1 MSAMTYKAVGVDVAR
16 GDRLIRTIKRTV
28 RSTFSRSVLTDIG
41 AFGAFFSAKFS
52 EYKHPVLV
60 SSIDGVGTKLK
71 VAFLLDRHDT
81 VGQDL
86 VNHCV
91 NDVVVCGAKPLY
103 FLDYFGTG
111 KLRLR
116 VVQQVIGGMVK
127 ACRENGCSLVGGET
141 AELPGI
147 YRNGE
152 YDLAGAI
159 VGIAEKR
166 DIIDGRGIRRGDVL
180 VGLPSTGLHTNGYT
194 LARAVLLK
202 RFKPDRYIAEFGC
215 TVGEELLKVHR
226 SYLSSVMAIRRIYK
240 IQGLSHITGGGIVG
254 NTRRILPK
262 GRTIKVDW
270 RSWERPA
277 VFRLIQRFGSV
288 PEADMR
294 RTFNLGVGLVLV
306 VRERAADGLLRSLR
320 RLKERPFILGE
331 VA

>member
-16 GDRLIRTIKRTV
+16 GDRLIRAIKRTA
-28 RSTFSRSVLTDIG
+28 RSTFSRSVLSDIG

-71 VAFLLDRHDT
+71 VALLLDRHDT

-91 NDVVVCGAKPLY
+91 NDVLVCGAKPLY

-111 KLRLR
+111 KLRFR

-159 VGIAEKR
+159 VGVAEKR

-202 RFKPDRYIAEFGC
+202 RFKPDRYVAEFGC

-226 SYLSSVMAIRRIYK
+226 SYLSSVMAIRRLYI

-331 VA
+331 VV